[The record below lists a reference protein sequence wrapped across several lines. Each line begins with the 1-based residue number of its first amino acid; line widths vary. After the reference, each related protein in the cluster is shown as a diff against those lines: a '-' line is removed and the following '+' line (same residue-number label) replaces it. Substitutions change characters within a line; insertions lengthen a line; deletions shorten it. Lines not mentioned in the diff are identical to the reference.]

1 MASAR
6 VDALA
11 KEMAEMKT
19 AIEAKTDELD
29 GGLGAIKAEVA
40 KLPALEAKSDGVEKR
55 LTEYTESLAI
65 NQAKTTEIMM
75 TEVMKMASQMSER
88 DIKIAELQGAIQAIT
103 ASGTGGG
110 GGGYPKKDREFFDPA
125 KLQIETLKDQ
135 AGWRKWKTDAED
147 MLEGSVSGMCE
158 VLDKVRHSKKEVEEN
173 DIVAEMWKRKDR
185 LYRFL
190 RRYTEGESR
199 KVVEGARANNGWDA
213 WRRLH
218 HHYEQGMPNQKAQAR
233 QWLANYMSRK
243 AKDPMNRGLS

>member
-75 TEVMKMASQMSER
+75 AEVMKMASQMS
-88 DIKIAELQGAIQAIT
+88 
-103 ASGTGGG
+103 
-110 GGGYPKKDREFFDPA
+110 
-125 KLQIETLKDQ
+125 
-135 AGWRKWKTDAED
+135 
-147 MLEGSVSGMCE
+147 
-158 VLDKVRHSKKEVEEN
+158 
-173 DIVAEMWKRKDR
+173 
-185 LYRFL
+185 
-190 RRYTEGESR
+190 
-199 KVVEGARANNGWDA
+199 
-213 WRRLH
+213 
-218 HHYEQGMPNQKAQAR
+218 
-233 QWLANYMSRK
+233 
-243 AKDPMNRGLS
+243 